1 MHGGVAT
8 SSYSATRS
16 RSRWKRS
23 GTIGLLQDKSPLHYA
38 SSVATRESSRS
49 VLLGKQLELGP
60 GVGVGSDAMPRAVQH
75 GILDA
80 VAYMSVSRSASDV
93 HMRSTP
99 IAEIRFATTTSSYIR
114 TLCFGVIAW
123 FRHRRDLTS

>member
-80 VAYMSVSRSASDV
+80 VAYMSVSRSASLQCS
-93 HMRSTP
+93 MSESTY
-99 IAEIRFATTTSSYIR
+99 T
-114 TLCFGVIAW
+114 G
-123 FRHRRDLTS
+123 

>member
-75 GILDA
+75 GILDT
-80 VAYMSVSRSASDV
+80 VAYMSVSRSASLQCS
-93 HMRSTP
+93 MSESTY
-99 IAEIRFATTTSSYIR
+99 S
-114 TLCFGVIAW
+114 G
-123 FRHRRDLTS
+123 

>member
-60 GVGVGSDAMPRAVQH
+60 GVGVGSDAMPTAVQH

-80 VAYMSVSRSASDV
+80 VAYMSVSRSASLQCS
-93 HMRSTP
+93 MSESTY
-99 IAEIRFATTTSSYIR
+99 S
-114 TLCFGVIAW
+114 G
-123 FRHRRDLTS
+123 